1 MKRKIQLA
9 VKRLF
14 DLTVSFIFIVI
25 FSIIPVWIVIAIA
38 IKATSKGPVIFKQE
52 RVGKDGKLFKIYKFR
67 TMKST
72 DVAFD
77 TDHAVIE
84 DDNPSVT
91 AVGKIL
97 RKLKIDETPQLFNIL
112 KGDMSFIGPR
122 PLMPV
127 YLEEYEE
134 WEKHKFDV
142 KPGLSGLAQVSG
154 NGYLEKKGRSYY
166 DVYYAE
172 NISFKLDVKLFF
184 KTFLVILKGEEYC
197 LKNVPEEQIKEMER
211 KYSPAETDEENE

>member
-1 MKRKIQLA
+1 MYKRIKGFLDRFFALIGIIVMSPIFLISA
-9 VKRLF
+9 ICIRL
-14 DLTVSFIFIVI
+14 DRHG
-25 FSIIPVWIVIAIA
+25 
-38 IKATSKGPVIFKQE
+38 KAFFKQE
-52 RVGKDGKLFKIYKFR
+52 RVGKDGKIFLIYKFR

-91 AVGKIL
+91 PIGRIL
-97 RKLKIDETPQLFNIL
+97 RKFKLDETPQLINIL

-154 NGYLEKKGRSYY
+154 NGYLEKQGRSYY
-166 DVYYAE
+166 DVVYAE
-172 NISFKLDVKLFF
+172 KISFWLDVKLFF

-197 LKNVPEEQIKEMER
+197 LKNVTEEQLKEMER
-211 KYSPAETDEENE
+211 KYSGVNTAEVNVKDE

>member
-1 MKRKIQLA
+1 MYERIKGILDRFFA
-9 VKRLF
+9 
-14 DLTVSFIFIVI
+14 FIGILVMSPILLLSVI
-25 FSIIPVWIVIAIA
+25 LIRADRHGKAI
-38 IKATSKGPVIFKQE
+38 FRQE
-52 RVGKDGKLFKIYKFR
+52 RVGKDGKIFLIYKFR
-67 TMKST
+67 TMKTT

-91 AVGKIL
+91 PVGRVL
-97 RKLKIDETPQLFNIL
+97 RKLKIDEVPQLFNIL

-142 KPGLSGLAQVSG
+142 KPGLSGMAQVSG
-154 NGYLEKKGRSYY
+154 NGYLEKQGRSYY
-166 DVYYAE
+166 DVLYAE
-172 NISFKLDVKLFF
+172 NISLGLDIKLFF

-197 LKNVPEEQIKEMER
+197 LKNVSEEQIQEMKR
-211 KYSPAETDEENE
+211 KYTPEGDEENNE

>member
-1 MKRKIQLA
+1 
-9 VKRLF
+9 
-14 DLTVSFIFIVI
+14 
-25 FSIIPVWIVIAIA
+25 
-38 IKATSKGPVIFKQE
+38 
-52 RVGKDGKLFKIYKFR
+52 
-67 TMKST
+67 MKST

-91 AVGKIL
+91 PVGRVL
-97 RKLKIDETPQLFNIL
+97 RKLKLDEVPQLFNIL

-154 NGYLEKKGRSYY
+154 NGYLEKQGRSYY
-166 DVYYAE
+166 DVLYAE
-172 NISFKLDVKLFF
+172 NVSFGLDVKLFF

-197 LKNVPEEQIKEMER
+197 LKNVSEEQIEEMKR
-211 KYSPAETDEENE
+211 KYSLDGNEKKDE

>member
-1 MKRKIQLA
+1 MYKRIKGFLDRFFALIG
-9 VKRLF
+9 
-14 DLTVSFIFIVI
+14 IVVM
-25 FSIIPVWIVIAIA
+25 SPVFLISAILIRA
-38 IKATSKGPVIFKQE
+38 DRHGKAFFKQE
-52 RVGKDGKLFKIYKFR
+52 RVGKDGKIFMIYKFR

-154 NGYLEKKGRSYY
+154 NEYLEKKGRSYY

>member
-1 MKRKIQLA
+1 MYERIKGVLDRFFAFIGIVVMSPILLLSA
-9 VKRLF
+9 L
-14 DLTVSFIFIVI
+14 LTRADGHGKAIFR
-25 FSIIPVWIVIAIA
+25 
-38 IKATSKGPVIFKQE
+38 QE
-52 RVGKDGKLFKIYKFR
+52 RVGKGGKIFLIYKFR

-91 AVGKIL
+91 PVGRVL
-97 RKLKIDETPQLFNIL
+97 RKLKIDEVPQLFNIL

-154 NGYLEKKGRSYY
+154 NGYLEKQGRSYY
-166 DVYYAE
+166 DVLYAE
-172 NISFKLDVKLFF
+172 NVSFGLDVKLFF

-197 LKNVPEEQIKEMER
+197 LKNVSEEQIEEMKR
-211 KYSPAETDEENE
+211 KYSLDGNEKKDE

>member
-1 MKRKIQLA
+1 MYERIKGVLDRFFA
-9 VKRLF
+9 
-14 DLTVSFIFIVI
+14 FIGILVMSPILLLSVI
-25 FSIIPVWIVIAIA
+25 LIRADRHGKAI
-38 IKATSKGPVIFKQE
+38 FRQE
-52 RVGKDGKLFKIYKFR
+52 RVGKDGKIFLIYKFR
-67 TMKST
+67 TMKTT

-91 AVGKIL
+91 PVGRVL
-97 RKLKIDETPQLFNIL
+97 RKLKIDEVPQLFNIL

-142 KPGLSGLAQVSG
+142 KPGLSGMAQVSG
-154 NGYLEKKGRSYY
+154 NGYLEKQGRSYY
-166 DVYYAE
+166 DVLYAE
-172 NISFKLDVKLFF
+172 NISLGLDIKLFF

-197 LKNVPEEQIKEMER
+197 LKNVSEERIEEMKR
-211 KYSPAETDEENE
+211 KYTPDGDETNNE